1 MKCLTMTRV
10 LGWILLNFC
19 LIYWTDQVG
28 ISIATDWDV
37 QKTGV
42 YLVHYKGWLYLPGF
56 DLPAARLLL
65 GNLDHY
71 RDWNLDKKNSVAEK
85 TKVSEIWNSI
95 NLMTGCR
102 PMYWFFLLIVRIIL
116 SAISVSLHG
125 MKNWPNYENS
135 LISMGL
141 EPMDDEKP
149 YTLTACALTGEL

>member
-1 MKCLTMTRV
+1 MCKKPEFISSITKADYICP
-10 LGWILLNFC
+10 G
-19 LIYWTDQVG
+19 LIYQLQD
-28 ISIATDWDV
+28 
-37 QKTGV
+37 
-42 YLVHYKGWLYLPGF
+42 
-56 DLPAARLLL
+56 LL

-71 RDWNLDKKNSVAEK
+71 RDWNLDRKNSVAEK
-85 TKVSEIWNSI
+85 TKVGEIWNSI

-116 SAISVSLHG
+116 SALSVSLHG
-125 MKNWPNYENS
+125 TKNWPNYENS